1 MTMTLNLDIP
11 NLSAIDSDVLR
22 QKLVVYAMQL
32 IAKNDAVNPLDIQKH
47 KCKIS
52 DEEMDEL
59 FAGRPDFDE
68 ERLTESSKEDFLLM
82 AKSHAHKPMKGI
94 EKWL

>member
-1 MTMTLNLDIP
+1 MTLNLDIP
-11 NLSAIDSDVLR
+11 NMSVFDKDVLQ

-32 IAKNDAVNPLDIQKH
+32 IAENDADISFDTQKH

-59 FAGRPDFDE
+59 FSNRPDFDE
-68 ERLTESSKEDFLLM
+68 DNLSDSTKEDFVLL
-82 AKSHAHKPMKGI
+82 AKSHARKQVKGI